1 MRVAFDTSVL
11 VAALVAAHQHH
22 ARALPWLHAVA
33 GGSLQGVVDAHTL
46 GELWSVLTR
55 LPLAMPIDGRSAR
68 ASVLQVREQFEV
80 VTLAPD
86 VYLDAMDRCAS
97 KGLRSGA
104 VFDAIHLAAAE
115 ARGVQAL
122 VTFNLGDFTRLATPA
137 SPTILAPPDP
147 PAVVL

>member
-1 MRVAFDTSVL
+1 VRVAFDTSVL
-11 VAALVAAHQHH
+11 VAALVASHLHH

-33 GGSLQGVVDAHTL
+33 GGTLDGVVDAHTL

-55 LPLAMPIDGRSAR
+55 LPLSPPIDGRSAR
-68 ASVLQVREQFEV
+68 ASVLHVREQFEV
-80 VTLAPD
+80 LTLAPQ

-115 ARGVQAL
+115 AAGVGAL
-122 VTFNLGDFTRLATPA
+122 VTFNLVDFSRLAMPA
-137 SPTILAPPDP
+137 SPRILAPPDP
-147 PAVVL
+147 PAVVF